1 MMALQWGQASSA
13 VNPADLKRAS
23 LLKASRSRS
32 SFMTTKLKQSLKDHL
47 FAMFLI
53 NKLFVFSNRS
63 VSIHITR
70 HALEAD
76 TEWNKTGITVEQPR
90 AINKVAVS
98 SRT

>member
-1 MMALQWGQASSA
+1 MMAVQWGQASSA
-13 VNPADLKRAS
+13 VNPADLKWAS

-32 SFMTTKLKQSLKDHL
+32 SFMTTKLKQSVKDHL

-53 NKLFVFSNRS
+53 NKFFVFSNRS
-63 VSIHITR
+63 VSIQITR

>member
-1 MMALQWGQASSA
+1 VAVQWGQASSA
-13 VNPADLKRAS
+13 VNPADLKWAS

-32 SFMTTKLKQSLKDHL
+32 SFMTVKLKQSVKDHL

-53 NKLFVFSNRS
+53 NELFVFSNRS
-63 VSIHITR
+63 VSIHMTR
-70 HALEAD
+70 HALDAD
-76 TEWNKTGITVEQPR
+76 TVWNKAGTTAEQPR